1 MFKVGTSHFRFVH
14 DKVREA
20 AYSLISD
27 EERDKVSVA
36 WL

>member
-14 DKVREA
+14 DKVRKA